1 MSKELD
7 PRDHRYTEF
16 VTQRSAGVQE
26 EDIAAALGFDS
37 PQDLYRQLAWDGF
50 PICAWCGAAFA
61 GEEHCEQAQ
70 AEKRLEREALYVG
83 GLLNMSL
90 FVFAPQLMTELATV
104 GLNVGGRR
112 EACELTYPPG
122 YESGEAREIR
132 LSNDQILLLA
142 LDAYREEPFDDERW
156 YGRVEVRGMV
166 PRTDR
171 ATLAAVC
178 AFEGSE
184 LSLAG
189 RTKKNPEPAL
199 DRLRRHLGG
208 EQVPLKSGEER
219 LLGVACA
226 LLQHYRPGLDQASE
240 KGGKEI
246 LVAVCE
252 RVSKIVEDVRR
263 LTDYMEFGK
272 PGGDTRPEIEDAQLA
287 VRAAELFFIEGVR
300 THREV
305 GRRLGLELSESD
317 LRKGGHSAA
326 AKLICRGKRLFIQG
340 LGEKGWRE
348 HIATQRVR
356 LKQP

>member
-16 VTQRSAGVQE
+16 VTQRSAGVLD

-37 PQDLYRQLAWDGF
+37 PQDLYRQLAWDRF

-70 AEKRLEREALYVG
+70 AEKCLEREALYVG
-83 GLLNMSL
+83 GLSNMSL
-90 FVFAPQLMTELATV
+90 FVFAPQLMTELAAV

-112 EACELTYPPG
+112 EPWELTYPPG

-132 LSNDQILLLA
+132 LSNGQMLLLA
-142 LDAYREEPFDDERW
+142 LDAYREEPFDDKRW

-171 ATLAAVC
+171 ASLAAVC
-178 AFEGSE
+178 TFEGSE
-184 LSLAG
+184 LSTAG

-219 LLGVACA
+219 LLGVARA

-240 KGGKEI
+240 KGKEI
-246 LVAVCE
+246 RVAVCE

-263 LTDYMEFGK
+263 LTDYIEFGK
-272 PGGDTRPEIEDAQLA
+272 PGADTRPEIKDAQLA
-287 VRAAELFFIEGVR
+287 VRAAELFFIEGVN

-305 GRRLGLELSESD
+305 GRRLGLEPSESD

-326 AKLICRGKRLFIQG
+326 AKLIWRGEWLFIQA
-340 LGEKGWRE
+340 LGEEGWRE
-348 HIATQRVR
+348 HIATQRAR